1 MRTIVGIDM
10 KYRPA
15 FLLLL
20 VAFLGSALIGCRQRE
35 IYYVKGVVEEVKV
48 ERQHVRIQHEE
59 IPNYMAAMSMIFDV
73 RDTNELTGLTP
84 GDTVSFRLIVLKDD
98 AWIDRV
104 RKLSNAPPVVLKTRP
119 LYREVRNVEP
129 LTIGDPV
136 PDYRFTNELGQPV
149 VFSQFKGQALGVT
162 FIFTRCPLPTFCPR
176 MSGNFADVSK
186 ALKALPNAPT
196 NWHLFS
202 ISIDPEFDT
211 PRIMTAYAKQFK
223 ADPARWSFLSG
234 TLIDTTAFGEQVG
247 LEFWRP
253 EPSEEANISHNV
265 RTLVIDPQGRL
276 QTIIQGNEWKP
287 EELAAEMAKALATK
301 PQTSP

>member
-1 MRTIVGIDM
+1 M
-10 KYRPA
+10 KHRAPW
-15 FLLLL
+15 LVLL
-20 VAFLGSALIGCRQRE
+20 VALLACAVCGCRQRE
-35 IYYVKGVVEEVKV
+35 IYYVKGLIEEVKV

-84 GDTVSFRLIVLKDD
+84 GDYVSFRLIVLKDD

-104 RKLSNAPPVVLKTRP
+104 RKLSNAPPTALKTRP
-119 LYREVRNVEP
+119 LYREVREVEP
-129 LTIGDPV
+129 LKIGDLV
-136 PDYRFTNELGQPV
+136 PDYRFTNQLGQPV
-149 VFSQFKGQALGVT
+149 LFSQFKGQALGVT
-162 FIFTRCPLPTFCPR
+162 FVFTRCPLPTFCPR
-176 MSGNFADVSK
+176 MSGNFVDVSK

-211 PRIMTAYAKQFK
+211 PRVMTAYAKQFK
-223 ADPARWSFLSG
+223 ADPARWSFLSS
-234 TLIDTTAFGEQVG
+234 TLVDTTALGEQVG

-276 QTIIQGNEWKP
+276 QKVIEGNEWKP
-287 EELAAEMAKALATK
+287 EELVEAMVKAMAVK
-301 PQTSP
+301 PQ

>member
-1 MRTIVGIDM
+1 MMM
-10 KYRPA
+10 KHRVPG
-15 FLLLL
+15 LVLL
-20 VAFLGSALIGCRQRE
+20 VALLAGAVCGCRQRE
-35 IYYVKGVVEEVKV
+35 IYHVKGLIEEVKV

-84 GDTVSFRLIVLKDD
+84 GDYVSFRLIVLKDD

-104 RKLSNAPPVVLKTRP
+104 RKLSNAPPAALKTRP
-119 LYREVRNVEP
+119 LYREVRAVEP
-129 LTIGDPV
+129 LKVGDLV
-136 PDYRFTNELGQPV
+136 PDYRFTNQLGQPV
-149 VFSQFKGQALGVT
+149 LFSRFKGQVLGVT

-186 ALKALPNAPT
+186 ALQALPNAPT
-196 NWHLFS
+196 NWHLLS

-211 PRIMTAYAKQFK
+211 PRVMTAYAKQFK
-223 ADPARWSFLSG
+223 AEPARWSFLSG
-234 TLIDTTAFGEQVG
+234 TLVDTTALGEQVG

-276 QTIIQGNEWKP
+276 HKVIEGNEWKP
-287 EELAAEMAKALATK
+287 GELVEEMVKALTVK
-301 PQTSP
+301 PQ